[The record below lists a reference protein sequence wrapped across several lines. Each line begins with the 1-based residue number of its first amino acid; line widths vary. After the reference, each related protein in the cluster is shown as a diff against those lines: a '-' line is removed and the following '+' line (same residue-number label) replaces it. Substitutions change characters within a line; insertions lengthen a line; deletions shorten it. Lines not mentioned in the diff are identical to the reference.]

1 MVKKMEIIFSLE
13 IQFKMRQYNKKG
25 VSVMVGYVLL
35 IAVAVVMGTIVYQT
49 LKTYV
54 PIDPPMC
61 PSEVS
66 AFIKSYEC
74 GAIRNITISV
84 QNNGKFNLAGY
95 YIHISNIEGSEIATF
110 DLSPN
115 VISGGMGA
123 GGAVMFVTSSDNAIS
138 PGETV
143 TTEFSLSGFQGNIT
157 LIEVIP
163 ARFQEIEGRQTFV
176 SCGAAK
182 IQERVSDCEIE
193 GCADSDENPESEEP
207 GVCRDITGS
216 YEDLCVTDDTL
227 KEYSCNSG
235 TGLCEFSNVNC
246 NIQAGQC
253 LGEPGYCLM

>member
-1 MVKKMEIIFSLE
+1 MEIIFSLE

-74 GAIRNITISV
+74 GENRDIEVSV

-95 YIHISNIEGSEIATF
+95 YIHISNIEDSEIATF

-115 VISGGMGA
+115 VISGGIGA

-143 TTEFSLSGFQGNIT
+143 TTTFNLEGFEGEIT

-176 SCGAAK
+176 SCGDAK
-182 IQERVSDCEIE
+182 VQEKISGCIIPDCV
-193 GCADSDENPESEEP
+193 DSD
-207 GVCRDITGS
+207 GGS
-216 YEDLCVTDDTL
+216 MINLAGTCYNSLGTYEDECVGTSSIREYICNVNNLCVSNQIT
-227 KEYSCNSG
+227 CVPPG
-235 TGLCEFSNVNC
+235 TFTCSD
-246 NIQAGQC
+246 
-253 LGEPGYCLM
+253 EPGYCRAMAA